1 MKKRHTETQINFAKY
16 GQDALEAWN
25 HYEETQEVDQL
36 ADVLRDRLEKMQPE
50 LIKSFY
56 IFGLVYADKSRNSR

>member
-1 MKKRHTETQINFAKY
+1 MKKKQEITNFAKY

-36 ADVLRDRLEKMQPE
+36 ADVLRDRLKKMDSRLVE
-50 LIKSFY
+50 LFY
-56 IFGLVYADKSRNSR
+56 IFGLVYADTNRNSR

>member
-1 MKKRHTETQINFAKY
+1 MRKTQNEKTDFAKY

-36 ADVLRDRLEKMQPE
+36 ADVLRDRLKKMDPRLVEQ
-50 LIKSFY
+50 FY
-56 IFGLVYADKSRNSR
+56 IFGLVYADTNRNSR